1 MNILF
6 LGAPGCGKGTQSKII
21 VDKYQIPQISTGD
34 LLRNE
39 IKSETD
45 LGLEIKDIISS
56 GKFVNDGI
64 VLKLVSKRL
73 KQNDCD
79 DGFILDGYPR
89 NLAQAESLNKLFIDE
104 NLTLEFVF
112 LIDVPAEILIKRCT
126 GRLICN
132 SCGFI
137 TNSFF
142 ENKNEKDKCPK
153 CNDGIFLKRED
164 DNEETVKK
172 RLNVYQEQ
180 TAPIIKYYKEKDI
193 LHAIDGQK
201 EPSEISGNIIKV
213 LES

>member
-21 VDKYQIPQISTGD
+21 VEKCQIPQISTGD

-45 LGLEIKDIISS
+45 LGLQIKGIISS
-56 GKFVNDGI
+56 GKFVNDET

-73 KQNDCD
+73 KQNDCKN
-79 DGFILDGYPR
+79 GFILDGYPR
-89 NLAQAESLNKLFIDE
+89 NLVQAESLNKLFAE
-104 NLTLEFVF
+104 EGFTLEYVF
-112 LIDVPAEILIKRCT
+112 LIDVPMEDLVQRCT

-142 ENKNEKDKCPK
+142 ENKNERDKCPK
-153 CNDGIFLKRED
+153 CDDGIFLKRED
-164 DNEETVKK
+164 DNEETVRK
-172 RLNVYQEQ
+172 RLSVYQEQ
-180 TAPIIKYYKEKDI
+180 TAPIIEYYKKKDI
-193 LHAIDGQK
+193 LHAINGQK
-201 EPSEISGNIIKV
+201 KPSEISENILRI
-213 LES
+213 LQS